1 MRISWKLRHSWA
13 ISALLLVAACTTRP
27 QAPDLRGLYNR
38 AAQDHHPDRNPVIV
52 IPGVLGSRLVAED
65 GTTVWGAFSGD
76 YARPSTDEGARLVAL
91 PMARGKSLAELADGN
106 RPDGAL
112 DTLKL
117 SVLGLPI
124 RLNAYANIL
133 ATLGAGGY
141 LDEQL
146 GLAGAVDYGSDHFTC
161 FQFAYDWRRDNIENA
176 RLLHAFILEKKA
188 FVKKKLE
195 ERTGQPVTRKI
206 KFDIVAHS
214 MGGLITRYYL
224 RHGTAEPGGEPT
236 WAGAEHIERAI
247 LVGTPNA
254 GSANAIQELAHGVSF
269 AAILPKYDAAILG
282 TMPAIYQLLPRARH
296 GALVQTNKGAVRLDP
311 LDPKVWEEHEWGL
324 ADPKQMPVLRR
335 LMPDLTDEQR
345 RATALDHQRKCLA
358 RARAF
363 YEAIDAP
370 ATPPPGTE
378 LILFAGD
385 AVDTTAIIRADTVA
399 TWASGMGD
407 GTVLR
412 SSALMDERVGN
423 QWMPWLK
430 SPIAW
435 SQVVFLFRDHL
446 GITKDPHFSDNIL
459 YLLLEAPRS
468 R

>member
-1 MRISWKLRHSWA
+1 MRFSRKSSCSWA
-13 ISALLLVAACTTRP
+13 ISALLAVGACSTRP
-27 QAPDLRGLYNR
+27 KAPDLGGLYDR

-52 IPGVLGSRLVAED
+52 IPGILGSRLVAED
-65 GTTVWGAFSGD
+65 GTVVWGAFTGGF
-76 YARPSTDEGARLVAL
+76 AHPSTDTGARLVGL
-91 PMARGKSLAELADGN
+91 PMERGKTLAQLTDAN

-124 RLNAYANIL
+124 KLNAYANIL

-141 LDEQL
+141 LDEGL
-146 GLAGAVDYGSDHFTC
+146 GLSGAIDYGTDHFTC

-188 FVKKKLE
+188 FVKEKLE
-195 ERTGQPVTRKI
+195 ERTGKPIEREI

-214 MGGLITRYYL
+214 MGGLVTRYYL
-224 RHGTAEPGGEPT
+224 RYGTAEPGGEPT
-236 WAGAEHIERAI
+236 WAGARHVERAI

-254 GSANAIQELAHGVSF
+254 GSAGAIGELVHGVNF
-269 AAILPKYDAAILG
+269 APILPEYDAAILG
-282 TMPAIYQLLPRARH
+282 TMPSIYQLLPRARH

-311 LDPKVWEEHEWGL
+311 LDPKVWEEQQWGL
-324 ADPKQMPVLRR
+324 ADPKQAAVLER
-335 LMPDLTDEQR
+335 LLPGMDAETR
-345 RATALDHQRKCLA
+345 RAIALDHQRKCLE

-363 YEAIDAP
+363 QAALDMPAAP
-370 ATPPPGTE
+370 PSGTE
-378 LILFAGD
+378 LILVAGD
-385 AVDTTAIIRADTVA
+385 AVDTPAIISAEHA
-399 TWASGMGD
+399 TTWQSAMGD

-412 SSALMDERVGN
+412 SSALLDERIGGK
-423 QWMPWLK
+423 WMPWLQ

-435 SQVVFLFRDHL
+435 KQVMFLFKDHL
-446 GITKDPHFSDNIL
+446 GITKDPHFADNVL
-459 YLLLEAPRS
+459 YLLLEAPRE